1 MSRDAPRIEAV
12 LNHELFR
19 KYRQR
24 GVLFGIG
31 ASSGGAFAAELAT
44 QKIVRGALVMVM
56 QLSNDAVNKLRLSP
70 VPIYLAPMPRDKS
83 RMEQVVK
90 NYRDLDSVRDFVILD
105 GTTCGSIPVTTT
117 YLIQRVPGMTA
128 KASEE
133 LISELERAGH
143 IDPSSDMLRVDPTRS
158 DWRSIVSPTN
168 STHWLGEFDL
178 KPGYSPLAKALHR
191 AWAFHEYCSEA
202 VIPAL
207 RFFEKRSSIMAAS
220 EDATM

>member
-1 MSRDAPRIEAV
+1 
-12 LNHELFR
+12 
-19 KYRQR
+19 
-24 GVLFGIG
+24 
-31 ASSGGAFAAELAT
+31 
-44 QKIVRGALVMVM
+44 
-56 QLSNDAVNKLRLSP
+56 
-70 VPIYLAPMPRDKS
+70 MPRDKS

-90 NYRDLDSVRDFVILD
+90 NYRDLDGVRDFVILD
-105 GTTCGSIPVTTT
+105 GTTCGSIPVTTA
-117 YLIQRVPGMTA
+117 YLIQRVPGMTT

-133 LISELERAGH
+133 LISGLKRAGH

-168 STHWLGEFDL
+168 STHWLDEFDL

-220 EDATM
+220 EDPTM